1 MSTVNTSW
9 SDYTSTSGVDS
20 VLSKTQMESKTIS
33 QDGFYKLL
41 LAEMT
46 NQDPTEPVDNKDLIL
61 QLAQFSSIEATN
73 SLNSNMNEYIDKAS
87 LSAATN
93 LIGKE
98 VVYLNSDGSA
108 YESGT
113 VSAVKK
119 TDSGYSLTI
128 GGTDVDLGKISSVTN
143 PVTTTATN

>member
-1 MSTVNTSW
+1 MSTVDTSW
-9 SDYTSTSGVDS
+9 MDYSSTSGVDS
-20 VLSKTQMESKTIS
+20 VLSQTQMDSQTIG

-41 LAEMT
+41 IAEMT
-46 NQDPTEPVDNKDLIL
+46 NQDPTAPVDNKDLIL
-61 QLAQFSSIEATN
+61 QLAQFTSIEATN
-73 SLNSNMNEYIDKAS
+73 TLNSNMSEYIDKAS

-128 GGTDVDLGKISSVTN
+128 GSTDVDLGKISSVTN
-143 PVTTTATN
+143 PVTATTTT